1 MATTGTLEREKD
13 TEQTH
18 TSELYDARKAII
30 IVATTRHAVTLR
42 DGTCDALYQI
52 PS

>member
-1 MATTGTLEREKD
+1 MATTGTLERGKN

-18 TSELYDARKAII
+18 ISELYDANKALI
-30 IVATTRHAVTLR
+30 IVAKTRRAVTLR
-42 DGTCDALYQI
+42 DGTYDALYQI